1 MTFPCGQFI
10 PRRLINSH
18 VRPLLEK
25 FQLLPTAYWSGLLL
39 MLVVMALYSFILNW
53 RIVALPYCV
62 GFCHTSAWISHRYCV
77 CPLPLEPLAHVPRC
91 SAPLGDHGAPGLSSL
106 HRAVTPHWPSV
117 CIWWCVRLSAA
128 LSIVPPFP
136 SPAVP
141 TSLFSV
147 SASPLLPCR
156 WVQQYHL
163 SGFHIYVL
171 DGITDSMDMSLNKLQ
186 ELVMDREAWR
196 AAVHGVAESDTTERL
211 NWTEYDICLSLSNL
225 LHCV

>member
-1 MTFPCGQFI
+1 
-10 PRRLINSH
+10 
-18 VRPLLEK
+18 
-25 FQLLPTAYWSGLLL
+25 

-77 CPLPLEPLAHVPRC
+77 CPLPLEPLAHLPRC

-163 SGFHIYVL
+163 SGLGLLCIPLYAL
-171 DGITDSMDMSLNKLQ
+171 RAQSCLTLCNPMDCSPPGSP
-186 ELVMDREAWR
+186 
-196 AAVHGVAESDTTERL
+196 VHGLLQARILDWVGLPFSRVLSRL
-211 NWTEYDICLSLSNL
+211 RDRTCISYIS
-225 LHCV
+225 CVSKHALYC